1 MPHSRNC
8 LRNNHS
14 LPQLVDFSY
23 LQPTSAKCVEHH
35 GLINLEYV
43 SIFRKQ
49 DQCLALHTALVE

>member
-1 MPHSRNC
+1 MPHAGNC

-14 LPQLVDFSY
+14 FPQLVDFSY